1 MREGADG
8 DSSPSVGERQQVVTA
23 RGQSKSRT
31 QNVDDGF
38 PEDATRTQELKRV
51 ELAILPSPS
60 REEEDHALRRDHDG
74 DRPRQCQQA

>member
-8 DSSPSVGERQQVVTA
+8 DSNSARAVQVENTER
-23 RGQSKSRT
+23 RRWLSRRCNKNT
-31 QNVDDGF
+31 
-38 PEDATRTQELKRV
+38 EELKRV